1 MSVISFA
8 EKAGNAGAIVVDS
21 IFKADSILNQK
32 GYQNIAVSISG
43 GSDSDIVLDM
53 CSRLRADL
61 RYVFF
66 DTGIEY
72 GATQRHLLYLEERYG
87 IKIERI
93 PASVPVPLGCSR
105 FGVPFLSKF
114 VSDNIYR
121 LQKNGFQWEDRPFSE
136 LIRLYPDCGSALK
149 WWCNQY
155 RNEGYESS
163 FFEISRN
170 RYLKD
175 FLLKHPP
182 EFAISSKCCDG
193 AKKYV
198 SHRFNKENNIE
209 LSVIGVRRAE
219 GGIRKLAYSSCF
231 ASTTKYGNAQYRPL
245 FWYRN
250 EDKIAYE
257 RTFDICHSD
266 CYTVYGFKRTGCCC
280 CPFGKE
286 FDEELRVVEEREPK
300 LYKAVNNIFGKSYS
314 YTRKYREFC
323 RQQKGQQKR
332 AA

>member
-21 IFKADSILNQK
+21 IFKADSVLNQK

-43 GSDSDIVLDM
+43 GADSDIMLDI
-53 CSRLRADL
+53 CSRLRGDL

-72 GATQRHLLYLEERYG
+72 EATKRHLFYLEERYG

-105 FGVPFLSKF
+105 YGVPFLSKF
-114 VSDNIYR
+114 VSDNIYK

-136 LIRLYPDCGSALK
+136 LIRLYPKCGSALK

-155 RNEGYESS
+155 RNEGYDIS

-170 RYLKD
+170 RYLKE
-175 FLLKHPP
+175 FLLKYPP
-182 EFAISSKCCDG
+182 EFPISSKCCEG
-193 AKKYV
+193 AKKNV
-198 SHRFNKENNIE
+198 SYRYNKDNNIE

-219 GGIRKLAYSSCF
+219 GGIRKLAYSGCF
-231 ASTTKYGNAQYRPL
+231 ASKTKYGNAQYRPL
-245 FWYRN
+245 FWYKN

-257 RTFDICHSD
+257 RAFDICHSD
-266 CYTVYGFKRTGCCC
+266 CYSVYGFKRTGCCC

-286 FDEELRVVEEREPK
+286 FDEELRVVGEREPK
-300 LYKAVNNIFGKSYS
+300 LYKAVNNIFGKSYA

-323 RQQKGQQKR
+323 RQQKN